1 MKKKEICRRLIIA
14 AVFCALIFTVA
25 LLIIR
30 PDFRFM
36 VKTVVGR
43 IGGETMTEVSADEL
57 ELERINIDEIEKN
70 QSLMLVNGD
79 HRLDGEFSPMLGDY
93 QGVTMNSVAIEDYHR
108 LSDDI
113 KEKFGE
119 DLYIMSSY
127 RTAGEQTEILDA
139 QGSDTAQY
147 VGASEHQTG
156 LALDVYV
163 NNYSGRA
170 LLKSEAGRYVNE
182 HCCDYG
188 FIIRYPL
195 FKSDVTDIDYEP
207 WHIRYVGQPH
217 AELIS
222 KGYVTL
228 EEYYEKMEYGKF
240 YRYKDYIITRQKGD
254 TVSVP
259 KNCEVEISC
268 DNCGG
273 YVVTCLCK

>member
-1 MKKKEICRRLIIA
+1 MKKKEICRRLIIT

-36 VKTVVGR
+36 AKTLAGR

-57 ELERINIDEIEKN
+57 ELEKINTDEIKKN
-70 QSLMLVNGD
+70 QSLMLVNGG
-79 HRLDGEFSPMLGDY
+79 HRLDESFSPELGDY
-93 QGVTMNSVAIEDYHR
+93 KGVTMNSVAIEDYHR

-119 DLYIMSSY
+119 EMYIMSSY
-127 RTAGEQTEILDA
+127 RTAGEQAEILDA

-170 LLKSEAGRYVNE
+170 LLKSEAGRYLNE

-195 FKSDVTDIDYEP
+195 FKSGVTDIDYEP

-228 EEYYEKMEYGKF
+228 EEYYEKMEYGKY
-240 YRYKDYIITRQKGD
+240 YRYKNYIITRQKGD